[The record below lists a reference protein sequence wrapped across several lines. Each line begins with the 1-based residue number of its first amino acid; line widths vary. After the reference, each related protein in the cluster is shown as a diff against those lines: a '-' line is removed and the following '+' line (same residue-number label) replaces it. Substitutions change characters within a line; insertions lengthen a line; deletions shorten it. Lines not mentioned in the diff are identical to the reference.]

1 MGEDD
6 SWEAAL
12 AVDASGISAIL
23 GFQGSGVKLRR
34 GFAPPDSAN
43 PTQVP
48 RDLNPFMYLKA
59 QCRCKLRNC
68 RKASLIGVFLF
79 RQMFSKTK
87 LSYLDDF

>member
-23 GFQGSGVKLRR
+23 GLQGSGVKLRR
-34 GFAPPDSAN
+34 GFAPPDSVN

-48 RDLNPFMYLKA
+48 SEPMQFEFHTVGPPLEPNVA
-59 QCRCKLRNC
+59 VQ
-68 RKASLIGVFLF
+68 
-79 RQMFSKTK
+79 
-87 LSYLDDF
+87 

>member
-12 AVDASGISAIL
+12 AVEASGISAML

-34 GFAPPDSAN
+34 GFAPPDSVN

-48 RDLNPFMYLKA
+48 SESMQLEFHTVGLPLESNVA
-59 QCRCKLRNC
+59 
-68 RKASLIGVFLF
+68 V
-79 RQMFSKTK
+79 
-87 LSYLDDF
+87 

>member
-43 PTQVP
+43 PTQVSC
-48 RDLNPFMYLKA
+48 DLNLIMWGYLVA
-59 QCRCKLRNC
+59 QCRCKL
-68 RKASLIGVFLF
+68 
-79 RQMFSKTK
+79 
-87 LSYLDDF
+87 